1 MPKAL
6 KVVTGVKSGEKPLNM
21 IQYNVEDIVTLA
33 KEVDSEDPIDW
44 GMLPIDE
51 DTAFNVIASGVI
63 EKFKDND
70 MRVALAVITK
80 LVVENFVLNVKLH
93 EPKV

>member
-1 MPKAL
+1 MLKAL
-6 KVVTGVKSGEKPLNM
+6 NLETGVKSGVKPLNM
-21 IQYNVEDIVTLA
+21 NHYDVEDIVNLA
-33 KEVDSEDPIDW
+33 KEVDAEDPIDW
-44 GMLPIDE
+44 GMLQIDE
-51 DTAFNVIASGVI
+51 DTAFNMIASGVI

-93 EPKV
+93 EPKI